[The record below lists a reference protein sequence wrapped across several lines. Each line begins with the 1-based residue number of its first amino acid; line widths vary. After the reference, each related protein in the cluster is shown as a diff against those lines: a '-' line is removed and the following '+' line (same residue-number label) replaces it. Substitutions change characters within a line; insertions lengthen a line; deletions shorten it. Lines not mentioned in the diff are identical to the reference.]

1 MEECRFDS
9 ATEALQ
15 SKLRQFSG
23 EKTKLNE
30 IQPGSRPQEISRMR
44 LIRFGPVGNEKP
56 GVVDLTGSRRDLSSH
71 FKDWDMAFWGSDEIR
86 RLAEIVKRDIS
97 AFPLVPKSE
106 RWAAPVARPG
116 KVICIGL
123 NYSDHAAESGMPIP
137 PEPIVFMKASNTVVG
152 PYDDV
157 LIPRGGDKT
166 DWEIELGV
174 VIGKE
179 ARYLASPADAWAH
192 VAGYCLTHDVSERA
206 FQLEHNGQWTKGKSC
221 DTFNPLGPWLSTPD
235 EIPNPEGLK
244 MKLWVNGELRQNGS
258 TDKMIFN
265 CAFLVHYLSQFM
277 TLEPGDLIS
286 TGTPPG
292 VGLGM
297 KPPKYLKAGDVV
309 ELEMEHLGRQKQRCV
324 PA

>member
-1 MEECRFDS
+1 
-9 ATEALQ
+9 
-15 SKLRQFSG
+15 
-23 EKTKLNE
+23 
-30 IQPGSRPQEISRMR
+30 MR
-44 LIRFGPVGNEKP
+44 LIRFGPLGNEKP
-56 GVVDLTGSRRDLSSH
+56 GVIDKSGTRRDLSAH
-71 FKDWDMAFWGSDEIR
+71 FKDWDMAFFGSSNMP
-86 RLAEIVKRDIS
+86 RLAEILKRD
-97 AFPLVPKSE
+97 AAALPVVPENE
-106 RWAAPVARPG
+106 RWASPIARPA

-152 PYDDV
+152 PYDDL
-157 LIPRGGDKT
+157 LIPRGGEKT
-166 DWEIELGV
+166 DWEVELGV

-179 ARYLASPADAWAH
+179 ARYLGSTADASAH
-192 VAGYCLTHDVSERA
+192 IAGYCLTHDVSERA
-206 FQLEHNGQWTKGKSC
+206 FQLERNGQWTKGKSC

-235 EIPNPEGLK
+235 EIPNPDALK

-309 ELEMEHLGRQKQRCV
+309 ELEIEHLGRQKQHCV

>member
-1 MEECRFDS
+1 
-9 ATEALQ
+9 
-15 SKLRQFSG
+15 
-23 EKTKLNE
+23 
-30 IQPGSRPQEISRMR
+30 MR

-56 GVVDLTGSRRDLSSH
+56 GVIDRAGSRRDLSSQ
-71 FKDWDMAFWGSDEIR
+71 FKDWDMAFFGSSEIG
-86 RLAEIVKRDIS
+86 RLAEIVRGDAAKL
-97 AFPLVPKSE
+97 PLVPDSE
-106 RWAAPVARPG
+106 RWAAPVARPA

-157 LIPRGGDKT
+157 LIPRGGEKT

-174 VIGKE
+174 VIGKQ
-179 ARYLASPADAWAH
+179 ARYLASPKDASTH
-192 VAGYCLTHDVSERA
+192 IAGFCLTHDLSERA

-235 EIPNPEGLK
+235 EIPNPDALK

-297 KPPKYLKAGDVV
+297 KPPKYLKADDVV
-309 ELEMEHLGRQKQRCV
+309 ELEMEHLGRQRQRCV